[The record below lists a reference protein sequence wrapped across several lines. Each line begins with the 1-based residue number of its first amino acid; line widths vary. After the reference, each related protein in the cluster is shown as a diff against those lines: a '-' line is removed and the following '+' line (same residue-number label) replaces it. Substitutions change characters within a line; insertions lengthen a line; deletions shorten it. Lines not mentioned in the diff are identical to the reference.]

1 MHFLS
6 NTVVVF
12 CRLRHTIKKELAG
25 GLWVRLHISGVWSSL
40 LYSFNSLSNHKSA
53 SPEQISNTDAGKFN
67 KMFQQ
72 LPDILCLEIFCAV
85 ICFMI
90 KSVC

>member
-12 CRLRHTIKKELAG
+12 CRLWHTIKKDPAG

-40 LYSFNSLSNHKSA
+40 LYSFNSLCNHKSA
-53 SPEQISNTDAGKFN
+53 SPEQISNISRLEIEQNVSTTTGHFVP
-67 KMFQQ
+67 Q
-72 LPDILCLEIFCAV
+72 DILCSDLFYD
-85 ICFMI
+85 
-90 KSVC
+90 